1 MKGRNNMP
9 EFAPTDLKAARVRSK
24 KLQYAVAA
32 DCGVSERT
40 IQRWESGELQ
50 PEPDDVDRYAVAVGD
65 PALWHRWMLSHFDS
79 YRRRYIGGVAFDSLA
94 AAMSKLRFEMADVSQ
109 MYSSAERDGLDGA
122 IDDPQLKTAFTKEL
136 KDLVS
141 AASAL
146 LQKVAG

>member
-1 MKGRNNMP
+1 MP

-40 IQRWESGELQ
+40 IQRWESGDLQ
-50 PEPDDVDRYAVAVGD
+50 PEPDDVDRYAAACED
-65 PALWHRWMLSHFDS
+65 ATLWHRWMISHYDS

-94 AAMSKLRFEMADVSQ
+94 ASMSKLRFEMDDVLQ
-109 MYSSAERDGLDGA
+109 LYGRAERDGQDGA
-122 IDDPQLKTAFTKEL
+122 IDDPQPKTAFTKEL